1 MAESC
6 KCGNVD
12 LLIEYCF
19 LALGNAFSS
28 NRSEETSFFFCL
40 NVCGACRR
48 RLFIKFRF
56 FKYVSVTC
64 LKKVMFSTHWQ
75 FCQCFLVWFGFWPHT
90 VSAVKLIQSYAREI
104 SSGLLPVICEVTQVK
119 RFWFLSKERE
129 PNVFLII
136 FYITLGQGLVRRIDQ
151 EALKIFNS
159 HWEQG
164 SRKNVC

>member
-1 MAESC
+1 MGTAGMAESC

-75 FCQCFLVWFGFWPHT
+75 FCQCFLVWFRFWPHT
-90 VSAVKLIQSYAREI
+90 VSAVKLIQSYAWEFHQGFCR
-104 SSGLLPVICEVTQVK
+104 LFVK
-119 RFWFLSKERE
+119 SHKL
-129 PNVFLII
+129 NVFG
-136 FYITLGQGLVRRIDQ
+136 FFPR
-151 EALKIFNS
+151 
-159 HWEQG
+159 
-164 SRKNVC
+164 NVSQMYF